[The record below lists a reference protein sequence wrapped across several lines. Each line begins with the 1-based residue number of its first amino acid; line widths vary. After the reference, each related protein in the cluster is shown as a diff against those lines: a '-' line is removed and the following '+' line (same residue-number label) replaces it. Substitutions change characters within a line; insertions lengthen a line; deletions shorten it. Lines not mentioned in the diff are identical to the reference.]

1 MIVRKCMTHTLLV
14 IGLLLSAA
22 SQAADTGFYIG
33 GSLGQA
39 RASFDQPVAAFLA
52 GVPVTADNSSY
63 AYKVYGGYQLNQY
76 FGVELIYHYLGEY
89 NIVMGT
95 ALNKADITG
104 WGGALVGTAPLGK
117 DFSLLGRV
125 GITHTR
131 ETFIGSSDNIW
142 SPSFGI
148 GLKYD
153 FNPNLSARGE
163 FEHFTKIGSNDN
175 TIGAH
180 INVWTL
186 GLGYKF

>member
-1 MIVRKCMTHTLLV
+1 MHTTKMITKILLV
-14 IGLLLSAA
+14 AGLLASGAA
-22 SQAADTGFYIG
+22 IAADNGIYIG
-33 GSLGQA
+33 ASLGQA
-39 RASFDQPVAAFLA
+39 RPSFDTPNAAIAA
-52 GVPVTADNSSY
+52 GAGITFDSSAY

-76 FGVELIYHYLGEY
+76 FGVELIYHNLGEY
-89 NIVMGT
+89 NIVGGV
-95 ALNKADITG
+95 AGKADITG

-117 DFSLLGRV
+117 DVSLLGRF
-125 GITHTR
+125 GMTHTR
-131 ETFIGSSDNIW
+131 ETFNVGSDNIW

-180 INVWTL
+180 VNVWTL